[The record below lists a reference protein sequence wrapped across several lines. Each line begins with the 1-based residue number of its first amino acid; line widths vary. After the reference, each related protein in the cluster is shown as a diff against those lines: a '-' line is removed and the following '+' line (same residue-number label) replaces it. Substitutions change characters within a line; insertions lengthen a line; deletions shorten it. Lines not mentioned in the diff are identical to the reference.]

1 MNTCVVSLYNDN
13 YKELAEITLEDNC
26 REYCKIHNYD
36 CYIKKDNFGLE
47 HLGFEKIRL
56 LLELLKTDKY
66 DWIYWRGADTLITNF
81 QIKLENLID
90 PNYHFLIS
98 LDVHGI
104 NSDSLFIKNSPQGIK
119 LFEDILSYSNTAPEE
134 QLVINHLYGSNQ
146 DIIKLIPQKLMNS
159 YNYPL
164 YTSEE
169 PWNVYGVQHE
179 CILKQ
184 DQLGYYGGWDIG
196 DFLLHWPGIRNDKRI
211 ELAKYYTNQIIK

>member
-1 MNTCVVSLYNDN
+1 MNICVVSLYDDN
-13 YKELAEITLEDNC
+13 YKELADITLENNC
-26 REYCKIHNYD
+26 REYCTINNYE
-36 CYIKKDNFGLE
+36 CHIKKDNFGLK

-119 LFEDILSYSNTAPEE
+119 LFEDILSYSNTSPEE
-134 QLVINHLYGSNQ
+134 QLVINYLYENNQ
-146 DIIKLIPQKLMNS
+146 DIIKLVPQKLMNS
-159 YNYPL
+159 YNYSL

-179 CILKQ
+179 CILNQ

>member
-1 MNTCVVSLYNDN
+1 MNICVVSLYNDN
-13 YKELAEITLEDNC
+13 YKELAEITLEDYC

-36 CYIKKDNFGLE
+36 CYIMKDNFGLE
-47 HLGFEKIRL
+47 HLGFEEIRL
-56 LLELLKTDKY
+56 LLELLQTDKY

-179 CILKQ
+179 CIPKQ